1 LPLDRV
7 LQTLPAFTT
16 TSTLTP
22 PAEEG
27 RSDDELLPG
36 LRWPSPWCC
45 SIPSAPHPP
54 SNAAAAVRPRIR
66 TRAAALI
73 HLAAPATAGA
83 GGEARGSVGGT
94 ESEAMG
100 HERGA
105 RGIAGAGGRAGGRA
119 GARALAGW
127 LASGR
132 IGSCSCAPPAWP
144 EIRFF
149 FSFLGGTKCTGAGN
163 AGGLLLLLLS
173 RAAVDPSPPRP
184 PHVGVVARDGRRRGP
199 AEPRDRERRAAANP
213 EGPNPTPLSDDGGMA
228 TDRKCLWPCD
238 SPTKA
243 K

>member
-22 PAEEG
+22 PAAEG
-27 RSDDELLPG
+27 RSDEELLPG
-36 LRWPSPWCC
+36 LRWPSPWCCC

-94 ESEAMG
+94 ESEAIWVTSAG
-100 HERGA
+100 RGA
-105 RGIAGAGGRAGGRA
+105 SPGRAGARA

-132 IGSCSCAPPAWP
+132 IGSCSCPPPPPAWP
-144 EIRFF
+144 GESGSSSPSLVERNVLEPEMQAVCCCCHARPWIRHRPAPRTLV
-149 FSFLGGTKCTGAGN
+149 SSLAMAVGGGQP
-163 AGGLLLLLLS
+163 S
-173 RAAVDPSPPRP
+173 RGTATTPTC
-184 PHVGVVARDGRRRGP
+184 
-199 AEPRDRERRAAANP
+199 
-213 EGPNPTPLSDDGGMA
+213 GPNPTPLSDDGGMA